1 MNAVRTDRDMLQTEI
16 PASMQQAERWL
27 VWKAIPEPGK
37 KPRKVPYYCDGSRR
51 QGTLDT
57 KADWSRLHS
66 FDSAIHAFETGDYT
80 GLGFALGPD
89 GSGMVWQGIDLDQID
104 QKPALAVI
112 GKSLPGYVERSPS
125 GHGLHA
131 IGYGLPFKSLG
142 SNATGIEAYAGGRYF
157 TVTGEAIGGDIED
170 ISSFVTET
178 LAPQHHDTT
187 PKPSRERATHS
198 GNGGANVDASG
209 EMIADLRSA
218 IYHLR
223 ADDRDLWIRMGMA
236 LKTLGDVGR
245 GLWLDW
251 SATSEKFEPQDA
263 ARVWDSF
270 KRDGVTHK
278 AVFAEA
284 ARAGWTNP
292 KAKVVNIDSA
302 RAESKPLPKAKI
314 IREAHHNWQDG
325 LIVKV
330 RDDGTDKILCRVHNL
345 ILVMGNAPEW
355 AGRIRLNEFSGQ
367 IAVDGKDLDDVGPII
382 LKAALERDWIPEKI
396 PTGDVLD
403 ALSVVASRAPFHPV
417 RDYLD
422 SLTWDGVERIP
433 TFFGDHCGC
442 ANDDYHMAVARSLF
456 VSSVA
461 RIYRPGCKVDTMVI
475 LESEQGMGKTK
486 LWLTL
491 YGEWCSEVTASL
503 SDKDFYAGLR
513 GVWAVD
519 FAELD
524 AFSKSETTQIK
535 RILTSQS
542 DSYRPHYGRSI
553 QVFPRQSIFVG
564 GTNRD
569 DWNTDATGARRF
581 LPVRIVDRIDI
592 DAIASARDQLWAE
605 AVVRFKQDEIWWE
618 IPNAQERQED
628 TYQGDPWE
636 DVIAGY
642 LVGREEIT
650 VSVILSDC
658 LRIETGKQNRA
669 DQMRASSVLKRLDWE
684 RKRRGKGW
692 YYRPK
697 PAVL

>member
-1 MNAVRTDRDMLQTEI
+1 
-16 PASMQQAERWL
+16 
-27 VWKAIPEPGK
+27 
-37 KPRKVPYYCDGSRR
+37 
-51 QGTLDT
+51 
-57 KADWSRLHS
+57 
-66 FDSAIHAFETGDYT
+66 
-80 GLGFALGPD
+80 
-89 GSGMVWQGIDLDQID
+89 
-104 QKPALAVI
+104 
-112 GKSLPGYVERSPS
+112 
-125 GHGLHA
+125 
-131 IGYGLPFKSLG
+131 
-142 SNATGIEAYAGGRYF
+142 
-157 TVTGEAIGGDIED
+157 
-170 ISSFVTET
+170 
-178 LAPQHHDTT
+178 
-187 PKPSRERATHS
+187 
-198 GNGGANVDASG
+198 
-209 EMIADLRSA
+209 
-218 IYHLR
+218 
-223 ADDRDLWIRMGMA
+223 
-236 LKTLGDVGR
+236 
-245 GLWLDW
+245 
-251 SATSEKFEPQDA
+251 
-263 ARVWDSF
+263 
-270 KRDGVTHK
+270 
-278 AVFAEA
+278 
-284 ARAGWTNP
+284 
-292 KAKVVNIDSA
+292 
-302 RAESKPLPKAKI
+302 
-314 IREAHHNWQDG
+314 
-325 LIVKV
+325 
-330 RDDGTDKILCRVHNL
+330 
-345 ILVMGNAPEW
+345 VMGNAPEW